1 MSLQGKGSVCGSGHI
16 PSPPLSP
23 QVPVEGGGPGG
34 AAGGGAELALEEQ
47 QADLLQEERILSQH
61 IESLQKEKYALLFRL
76 TLTLQYT
83 NVPVNVPVMFAS
95 WTASIVCYLCC
106 VLPVLCV
113 TCAVCYLCREE
124 LTYEM
129 LVLEPRASDD
139 ETEASCS
146 SENLHAPSFGC
157 GTYRSRKLDGK
168 SRRTLKHQPDSV
180 DSTSSVSSCI
190 SSSSY
195 HPSSSLSSTVP
206 PSPLYRVRSSSSG
219 PLLSC
224 SLATPLPAAEG
235 DPRAVK
241 SRLRLSRSSP
251 RDEGRRRD
259 AHLSS
264 PPQQLV
270 LYGSN
275 EFMV

>member
-1 MSLQGKGSVCGSGHI
+1 
-16 PSPPLSP
+16 
-23 QVPVEGGGPGG
+23 
-34 AAGGGAELALEEQ
+34 
-47 QADLLQEERILSQH
+47 
-61 IESLQKEKYALLFRL
+61 
-76 TLTLQYT
+76 
-83 NVPVNVPVMFAS
+83 
-95 WTASIVCYLCC
+95 
-106 VLPVLCV
+106 
-113 TCAVCYLCREE
+113 
-124 LTYEM
+124 M

-139 ETEASCS
+139 EMEASIGSC
-146 SENLHAPSFGC
+146 ENLHAPSASSDC
-157 GTYRSRKLDGK
+157 GTYRFRKLDGK
-168 SRRTLKHQPDSV
+168 SRRTLTHQPDSV
-180 DSTSSVSSCI
+180 DSTSSVSSSI

-206 PSPLYRVRSSSSG
+206 PSPLYRVRSLSSG